1 MDENLAQ
8 STDKSRHSTSAVY
21 GRQPLKLMEGQQQ
34 TTVLLGVVKLLKGI
48 CGSSKPTDGE
58 IVDDGG
64 QLNMLGKFWRSSLG
78 EFSLEDFGIWRK
90 ALESRKVL
98 TPDWFPPVRDIWDQI
113 ALARDL
119 DQIGEDLPPGA
130 PEIKLLSSETGHD
143 HLRARTTGGDP
154 AYGPM
159 KTELVKREEETSE
172 EYANRMRPIVREMA
186 GGGVLGKAV
195 RNV

>member
-1 MDENLAQ
+1 M
-8 STDKSRHSTSAVY
+8 
-21 GRQPLKLMEGQQQ
+21 
-34 TTVLLGVVKLLKGI
+34 
-48 CGSSKPTDGE
+48 
-58 IVDDGG
+58 DDGG